1 MAMTA
6 ADAVARALRDAGV
19 RRMYGVPSG
28 GSIVDLIEAG
38 RRIGLRFVLAAQ
50 EGPAAMMAATEA
62 ELTGVPGVCLATL
75 GPGAANASNGVAH
88 AALDR
93 APILMITDRYPAV
106 LPDTLTRQRVD
117 HAGLY
122 RGLAKGSF
130 VVAAARAGATV
141 GRALRLAQ
149 LPPRGPVHLD
159 LPSDVT
165 DKPSPA
171 FRLTAAGPRPPA
183 PIPRALQRARALL
196 ARARRPLI
204 LAGLGVGTDAAA
216 KALVTLA
223 ERLGAPVLATYKA
236 KGVIPDTHPLAAGPV
251 AGGTFED
258 RLIGQADLLVA
269 VGLDTVELFPR
280 PWAYPQPVIDVSED
294 PASPRAFRPALQV
307 VGDLAASATGLA
319 EAAGR
324 TPGDPEWGAAAARAF
339 KAEARRRLAAASAQ
353 GRRGIAP
360 HRAMEIARD
369 VAPPDTVVTV
379 DSGAHMFLASFFWD
393 APGPRAYLC
402 SSGHA
407 TMGYALPGAVAAKL
421 CAPRRPALAVIGDG
435 GLLMVAGELAT
446 AAREK
451 LPVVVLC
458 VNDRALTLIKIKQ
471 AAKRYPAAGVDIA
484 GVDYARLAESLGCRG
499 FPAGDEDK
507 LEAALREAF
516 ACGAPAVVDARVD
529 PRGYA
534 AVLKVLRG

>member
-1 MAMTA
+1 MTA
-6 ADAVARALRDAGV
+6 AEVVARALRDAGV
-19 RRMYGVPSG
+19 QRMYGVPSG
-28 GSIVDLIEAG
+28 GSIVDLIDAG
-38 RRIGLRFVLAAQ
+38 RRIGLRFVLAAA

-75 GPGAANASNGVAH
+75 GPGAANAANGVAH

-93 APILMITDRYPAV
+93 APLLIITDRYPAG
-106 LPDTLTRQRVD
+106 LPEALTRQRMD

-159 LPSDVT
+159 LPSDVAT
-165 DKPSPA
+165 KPSPPLRPLA
-171 FRLTAAGPRPPA
+171 SDVRPPA
-183 PIPRALQRARALL
+183 ANARALSRATAML

-204 LAGLGVGTDAAA
+204 LAGLGVGGDAAA

-223 ERLGAPVLATYKA
+223 ERLGAPVLSTYKA
-236 KGVIPDTHPLAAGPV
+236 KGAIPDAHPLAAGPL
-251 AGGTFED
+251 AGGTLED
-258 RLIGQADLLVA
+258 RLIGPADLLVA

-280 PWAYPQPVIDVSED
+280 PWPYPQPVIDVSED
-294 PASPRAFRPALQV
+294 PASPRAFRPAIQV
-307 VGDLAASATGLA
+307 IGDLAASLAGLA
-319 EAAGR
+319 EAGGRAAGAA
-324 TPGDPEWGAAAARAF
+324 GWGAAAAGAF
-339 KAEARRRLAAASAQ
+339 KAEAQRRLAAASAQ
-353 GRRGIAP
+353 GRSGIAP
-360 HRAMEIARD
+360 HRAVEIARG
-369 VAPPDTVVTV
+369 VAPADTVVTV

-393 APGPRAYLC
+393 APGPRTYLC

-407 TMGYALPGAVAAKL
+407 TMGYALPGALAAKL
-421 CAPRRPALAVIGDG
+421 SDPRRSVLAVIGDG

-458 VNDRALTLIKIKQ
+458 VNDRALTLIKLKQ
-471 AAKRYPAAGVDIA
+471 AAKRYPAAGVDIP
-484 GVDYARLAESLGCRG
+484 GVDYARLAESMGARG
-499 FPAGDEDK
+499 FPARDEGE
-507 LEAALREAF
+507 LAPALREAF